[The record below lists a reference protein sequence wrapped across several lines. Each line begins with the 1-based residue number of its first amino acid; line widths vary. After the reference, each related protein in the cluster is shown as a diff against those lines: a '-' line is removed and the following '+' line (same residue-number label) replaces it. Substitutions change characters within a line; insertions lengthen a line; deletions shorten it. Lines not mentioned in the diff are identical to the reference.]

1 MVGWDKRIPPVG
13 CRLLYTVYCRVL
25 VLKGTRVGGVD
36 IFDDCTDSSRRQFDV
51 W

>member
-1 MVGWDKRIPPVG
+1 VVGRDKRVPPVG
-13 CRLLYTVYCRVL
+13 CRLLYPRAL